1 VGAQHRPLMNRLSNK
16 QDHTHINN
24 ITYIHAHRSG
34 TWGRNINLSGI
45 AMDGSGNYHAVP
57 TTNPNAPHG
66 IEGLDTQN
74 LRISSTPQ
82 GHVAAVD
89 ATGNLTRV
97 DATGNLN
104 RVDATGNLNR
114 VDATG
119 NLNRVDATGNVTRV
133 DATGNLNRV
142 DATGNVTRVDAT
154 AMRQAKEF
162 VVAPHVTGSP
172 WRLLYV
178 YVCWYMRMHGV

>member
-1 VGAQHRPLMNRLSNK
+1 
-16 QDHTHINN
+16 
-24 ITYIHAHRSG
+24 
-34 TWGRNINLSGI
+34 
-45 AMDGSGNYHAVP
+45 MDGSGNYHAVP

-89 ATGNLTRV
+89 ATGNLT
-97 DATGNLN
+97 
-104 RVDATGNLNR
+104 R